1 MEPQNRL
8 QEIFA
13 AIGLQSVRPTDA
25 LLEQWGMSATR
36 FNQLVNNKGR
46 IGITVSESKALEKW
60 LKTHFQGSHQY
71 LFADEMP
78 PHERLAPGARQQS
91 LALH

>member
-1 MEPQNRL
+1 MEPVNRL
-8 QEIFA
+8 REIFT
-13 AIGLQSVRPTDA
+13 AIGLETVRPSDQ

-71 LFADEMP
+71 LFADEIP
-78 PHERLAPGARQQS
+78 PSEPLAIGSRQHA
-91 LALH
+91 LAL

>member
-1 MEPQNRL
+1 MEPVNRL
-8 QEIFA
+8 REIFA
-13 AIGLQSVRPTDA
+13 AIGLQSVRPTDE

-36 FNQLVNNKGR
+36 FNQLVANKGR
-46 IGITVSESKALEKW
+46 IGITVSESKALAKW

-78 PHERLAPGARQQS
+78 PHERLIGGRQHE
-91 LALH
+91 LALHC